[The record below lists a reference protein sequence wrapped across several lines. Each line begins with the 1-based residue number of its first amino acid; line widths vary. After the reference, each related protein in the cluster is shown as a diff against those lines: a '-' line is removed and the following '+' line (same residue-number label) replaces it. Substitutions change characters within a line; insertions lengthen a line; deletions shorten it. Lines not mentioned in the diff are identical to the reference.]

1 MHDNGVAGKM
11 IPCTPQD
18 EQEMKRQINELLE
31 MQLIDPSQSHYCCSS
46 MIIRNHVEI
55 VRGKERMVINYG
67 PLNAITYD
75 FKYPLPR
82 IDTILQKI

>member
-1 MHDNGVAGKM
+1 
-11 IPCTPQD
+11 
-18 EQEMKRQINELLE
+18 MKRQINELLE
-31 MQLIDPSQSHYCCSS
+31 MQVIEPSQSHYCCSV
-46 MIIRNHVEI
+46 MIIRNHAEI
-55 VRGKERMVINYG
+55 VRVKARMVINSG